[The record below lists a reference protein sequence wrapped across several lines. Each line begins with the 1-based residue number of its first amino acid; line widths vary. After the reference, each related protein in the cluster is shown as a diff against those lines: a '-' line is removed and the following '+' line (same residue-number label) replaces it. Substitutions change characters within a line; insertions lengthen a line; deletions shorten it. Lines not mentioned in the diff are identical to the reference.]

1 MTLRD
6 GNEIQQIIYGGG
18 RVVTVQV
25 LDESTRRRSHWG
37 DPVWLSV
44 PLAQMPAQ
52 WLREASSAIDD
63 ALRAAA

>member
-6 GNEIQQIIYGGG
+6 GHEIQQIIYDGG
-18 RVVTVQV
+18 RAATVQIF
-25 LDESTRRRSHWG
+25 ENSQRRNDYG

-44 PLAQMPAQ
+44 PLAQMPKQ

>member
-6 GNEIQQIIYGGG
+6 GHEIQQIIYDGG
-18 RVVTVQV
+18 RAVTVQV

-37 DPVWLSV
+37 DPVWVSV

-63 ALRAAA
+63 ALRLAA